1 MSVTTDLRQQ
11 EIIREF
17 AEIAEWEDRYR
28 QLIQLGRSLPPY
40 PEEHRTEDFK
50 VKGCQAQVWLHPA
63 LTPEGRV
70 CFDADSD
77 AALVRGL
84 VALVLRVYSDATPRE
99 VIDTEPTFVREI
111 GLADHL
117 SPTRANGLAAM
128 IRQIK
133 LYGVAYQSMLDAKR
147 KV

>member
-1 MSVTTDLRQQ
+1 MSVNTDLRQQ

-17 AEIAEWEDRYR
+17 SEIAEWEDRYR

-99 VIDTEPTFVREI
+99 VIDAEPTFVREI